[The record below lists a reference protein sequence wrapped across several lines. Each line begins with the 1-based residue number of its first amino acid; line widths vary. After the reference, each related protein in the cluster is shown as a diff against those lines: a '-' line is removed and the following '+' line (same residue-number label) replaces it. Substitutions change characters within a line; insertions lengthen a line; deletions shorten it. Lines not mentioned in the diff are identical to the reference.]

1 MRTTS
6 LLLPVSLLL
15 LASTTTALQ
24 PPPPLLLQPQ
34 DYHPFLPAL
43 TLSNTT
49 ALPTPT
55 QTPPPTNPNPLL
67 APRQNLISAS
77 TTNSIETACPTS
89 YLPCASL
96 GAPNLCCDSSA
107 ICSADYAG
115 HVACC
120 RVGAACSGTIS
131 QVITAGT
138 VSDGVLVGAGG
149 GAAAATSDN
158 GGLVGASTVTT
169 AAVGATTTAAGGSG
183 FVLDGT
189 STVATPGFGS
199 RRAEVPLV
207 ARAILKA
214 MQYLPI

>member
-1 MRTTS
+1 MRTIL
-6 LLLPVSLLL
+6 LLLPASLLL
-15 LASTTTALQ
+15 LASTTTALH
-24 PPPPLLLQPQ
+24 PPPLLLLQPEP
-34 DYHPFLPAL
+34 YHPFLPAL

-49 ALPTPT
+49 ALSTPT

-96 GAPNLCCDSSA
+96 GASNLCCDSSA

-149 GAAAATSDN
+149 AQATSGN
-158 GGLVGASTVTT
+158 GGLVGASTVATT
-169 AAVGATTTAAGGSG
+169 AAVGATTTAAGSG

-189 STVATPGFGS
+189 STVAMPGFGS
-199 RRAEVPLV
+199 RRAEVPFV